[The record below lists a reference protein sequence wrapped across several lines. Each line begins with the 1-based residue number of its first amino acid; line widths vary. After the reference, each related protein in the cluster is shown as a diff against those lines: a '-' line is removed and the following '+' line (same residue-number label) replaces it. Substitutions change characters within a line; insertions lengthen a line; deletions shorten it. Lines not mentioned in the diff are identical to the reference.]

1 MLVDMVVVAALVE
14 AEMKD
19 VEEEELAVE
28 RTSDPV
34 DSDLVED
41 GENEEEEE
49 EEEGG

>member
-1 MLVDMVVVAALVE
+1 MLVDMVAVAALVE

-19 VEEEELAVE
+19 GEEEELAVE

-41 GENEEEEE
+41 DENEEEEE